1 MPLDYIGLSSLLKLI
16 IVDVTTIF
24 FGVLIIIMVCRHCFK
39 ALSHDIWIPAFLE
52 LHFLKEW
59 IKSYFNALK
68 TDICKSEMSIIKYW
82 KSNKT
87 NTLNYQI
94 KFLTLNFFI
103 ITLNSASIIIL
114 ILRKIFEKA
123 RSRHYF
129 H

>member
-16 IVDVTTIF
+16 IVDVF

-59 IKSYFNALK
+59 IKSYSNALK